1 MEDIALAL
9 LNIPQKTKSNQESLK
24 ALNDRCRVVIDSV
37 VNSLRGKEAAGIPD
51 DLKASLDR
59 LSR

>member
-1 MEDIALAL
+1 MEDFALAL
-9 LNIPQKTKSNQESLK
+9 LKIPQQTKSDQESLK
-24 ALNDRCRVVIDSV
+24 ALNDRCRIVIDSV
-37 VNSLRGKEAAGIPD
+37 VNSLRGKEAASIPD